1 MRLETE
7 RLIIRDPIIED
18 FKFIWEM
25 RNDPEVTQFTGDV
38 TSLSKDELYSNH
50 VKRCQNRSNTPKE
63 YSVVLKAT
71 GEYIGYCGF
80 QLCEVL
86 GGIETLYGFSKKHW
100 GKGYATETAKV
111 VLKYGRESLSLEKI
125 YAAVNLKNLASEK
138 VLLNSGMKYIETIK
152 YPNEGQVKRNI
163 F

>member
-1 MRLETE
+1 MKLETK
-7 RLIIRDPIIED
+7 RLIIRDPIIDD

-25 RNDPEVTQFTGDV
+25 RNDPEVCQFTGGV
-38 TSLSKDELYSNH
+38 TSFSKDELYQNH
-50 VKRCQNRSNTPKE
+50 LKRCKNNSNTPKE

-86 GGIETLYGFSKKHW
+86 GGIEILYGFLKRYW
-100 GKGYATETAKV
+100 GKGYGTEAVKA
-111 VLKYGRESLSLEKI
+111 VLKYGKESLALEKI
-125 YAAVNLKNLASEK
+125 YAAVNLNNLASEK
-138 VLLNSGMKYIETIK
+138 VLLNSGMKYIEKIE
-152 YPNEGQVKRNI
+152 YPNDGKVKKYI